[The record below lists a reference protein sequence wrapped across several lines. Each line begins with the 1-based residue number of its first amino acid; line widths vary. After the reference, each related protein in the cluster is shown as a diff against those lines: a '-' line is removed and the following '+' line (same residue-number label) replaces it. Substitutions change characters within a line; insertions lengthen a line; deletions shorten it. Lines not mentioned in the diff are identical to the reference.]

1 MIGDAPTSVR
11 TAGRQPRFEA
21 VAITG
26 ALLLAVLLALTLSRE
41 PPPFGLELAAGAA
54 FLAVVVLAV
63 VHVEAA
69 VALGFALVGIA
80 LVEPAPADLVFLV
93 VIAVV
98 VSTGRFRTRVPP
110 VAAAALIA
118 LLALNLLSAIE
129 VIDGGAAALYLGI
142 TIYLTIFAFWL
153 SGFVTS
159 RRRARIVAGGYL
171 CAAAASA
178 GLGTAALFM
187 PLPETEL
194 LVAGGRVQAL
204 FQDPNVLG
212 AFLVPI
218 ALILVEDLLTP
229 RLFNLRPAVKAA
241 LVLVLVLGVVL
252 SYSRGA
258 WLNLLLGLL
267 VLLVVLALRR
277 GGGRKV
283 VRVVLLGA
291 VVTGLVATVLAASG
305 SEDFLLERARIQEYD
320 AGRFAGQV
328 VGLELA
334 ERYPLGLGPG
344 QFEAYTSIS
353 AHSTYVRAFAEQG
366 ILGLIV
372 FAAFAV
378 STLAAAVANA
388 VAGRETYGI
397 GSAALL
403 AAYCG
408 ILANSVVI
416 DTLHWRHFWIVV
428 ALIWVAWGRTRI
440 RRRPASAHVAVA

>member
-1 MIGDAPTSVR
+1 VIGAAVT
-11 TAGRQPRFEA
+11 RQPRVDA
-21 VAITG
+21 VALTG
-26 ALLLAVLLALTLSRE
+26 ALLLAVPFALTLSRY

-54 FLAVVVLAV
+54 FLAVVVLAMA
-63 VHVEAA
+63 HLEAA
-69 VALGFALVGIA
+69 VTVGFALAGVA

-98 VSTGRFRTRVPP
+98 LTTGRFRTSVPP
-110 VAAAALIA
+110 VAVAALGAFIA
-118 LLALNLLSAIE
+118 LNFLSAIE
-129 VIDGGAAALYLGI
+129 VVDGGAAALYLGI
-142 TIYLTIFAFWL
+142 TVYLTIFAFWL

-171 CAAAASA
+171 GAAVASAALGAAA
-178 GLGTAALFM
+178 LLM
-187 PLPETEL
+187 PLPGSEL
-194 LVAGGRVQAL
+194 LVSGSRAQAL

-212 AFLVPI
+212 AFLVPV

-229 RLFNLRPAVKAA
+229 RLFHLRPAVKAA
-241 LVLVLVLGVVL
+241 LIVALVLGVVL

-258 WLNLLLGLL
+258 WLNLLLGTV

-283 VRVVLLGA
+283 LRVVLLGVLVSA
-291 VVTGLVATVLAASG
+291 LVATVLAATG
-305 SEDFLLERARIQEYD
+305 SEGLLLERARIQDYD

-328 VGLELA
+328 VGLESA

-344 QFEAYTSIS
+344 QFEAYASIS

-366 ILGLIV
+366 LLGLIV

-388 VAGRETYGI
+388 VSGRETYGI
-397 GSAALL
+397 GSGALL
-403 AAYCG
+403 GAFCG
-408 ILANSVVI
+408 ILVNSVVI

-428 ALIWVAWGRTRI
+428 ALIWAGWGR
-440 RRRPASAHVAVA
+440 RRLRRLPATAPVAVE